1 MDKTPSQCREKIKKL
16 KTIYRN
22 INRNGK
28 VSKKV
33 RGRLVQKLHQVM
45 GGLPVTLSSSEK
57 DTSGLIVGNQSVVV
71 PSDHDEMT
79 GCDVRN
85 HQQQQRGETGVANDD
100 DFAANFQ
107 ASIGG
112 DFMGSASSS
121 SEDESS
127 SDDEEAEHEEDVAT
141 SSSKNKRPEN
151 RCSRKRARRS
161 PVYVLME
168 KFIERFASL
177 EERYTHTCI
186 VYKYTQFIIVQLVL
200 V

>member
-22 INRNGK
+22 INRNGNGK
-28 VSKKV
+28 VSRKV

-57 DTSGLIVGNQSVVV
+57 DTSGLMASSQAVVV
-71 PSDHDEMT
+71 PNGQEEMT
-79 GCDVRN
+79 ACDVRN
-85 HQQQQRGETGVANDD
+85 HQQQQRGEAGIANDD

-112 DFMGSASSS
+112 DFMGSSS

-127 SDDEEAEHEEDVAT
+127 SDEDEAEHEEDATTAT
-141 SSSKNKRPEN
+141 SSSKNRRTEN
-151 RCSRKRARRS
+151 RRNPKKARLS
-161 PVYVLME
+161 PVYVLMD

-177 EERYTHTCI
+177 EERYSTRTCI
-186 VYKYTQFIIVQLVL
+186 VIISIIIV
-200 V
+200 

>member
-28 VSKKV
+28 VSRKV

-57 DTSGLIVGNQSVVV
+57 DTSGLIVGSQTVVL
-71 PSDHDEMT
+71 PNGQDEMT
-79 GCDVRN
+79 ACDVRN
-85 HQQQQRGETGVANDD
+85 HQQQQRGETGIANDD

-112 DFMGSASSS
+112 DFMGSGSSSS

-127 SDDEEAEHEEDVAT
+127 SDDDEAEHEEDVAT
-141 SSSKNKRPEN
+141 AASSSKNKRPEN
-151 RCSRKRARRS
+151 RRSSRKRARRS
-161 PVYVLME
+161 PVYVLMD

-177 EERYTHTCI
+177 EERYTTR
-186 VYKYTQFIIVQLVL
+186 TRVL
-200 V
+200 

>member
-22 INRNGK
+22 INNNGK
-28 VSKKV
+28 VSRKV

-57 DTSGLIVGNQSVVV
+57 DSSEIMVNQSTAVANGQE
-71 PSDHDEMT
+71 EMN
-79 GCDVRN
+79 GCDVQ
-85 HQQQQRGETGVANDD
+85 HQQQREAGIATHD

-107 ASIGG
+107 DQLDG

-121 SEDESS
+121 SEDDSS
-127 SDDEEAEHEEDVAT
+127 SDEDEQGENATAEVAAT
-141 SSSKNKRPEN
+141 SSKSKRPEKWT
-151 RCSRKRARRS
+151 RRSRKRARRS
-161 PVYVLME
+161 PVYVLMD

-177 EERYTHTCI
+177 EER
-186 VYKYTQFIIVQLVL
+186 
-200 V
+200 